1 MAKKKSADEQASG
14 GESTAKKKSAK
25 KAPAK
30 KPAEKPSKKAAAKKP
45 VARARKR
52 NETASEQLPLDVS
65 SAVADAADVIEAE
78 IVSETSAAPRT
89 SAVDDE
95 DDDDAD
101 DGTPI
106 IAAPL
111 SDEEREL
118 AAVYGEDLST
128 PATAHAE
135 FQDRQTR
142 DEDRPMMPEIN
153 AREERNKR
161 WEERRGR
168 RRSRRDDR
176 DQRRDQRPPSGQQ
189 VGQSGQPGGSSG
201 PQGPQQDRRPPPP
214 HASPPPSDRQNRPVE
229 MAKPINGH
237 EPHDELG
244 RVGTPLGDVAA
255 AVFAQLRNGQPL
267 PVRQLAAMMRKR
279 SLVQVDP
286 EQLWPQLKAELL
298 GDERS
303 YRTLGLR
310 PRIVY
315 RGRDLFAPG
324 PVSMSVTSDAEAGVA
339 TALSKLA
346 GATHR
351 AFAVRLAKASAA
363 GFERLIHA
371 YLVAAGYREIEWVKR
386 IGGISYAT
394 AIAPG
399 IGRTV
404 LISSRSGDQPI
415 DRRAIGELRVGVEA
429 KDLVSGILFAPSDL
443 SEDAERELERAGRSI
458 AVVCGDQLV
467 AALIHSGVGVVSAAA
482 PLHYL
487 DDQLLEELLAG

>member
-1 MAKKKSADEQASG
+1 MAKKKSTDTDEAS
-14 GESTAKKKSAK
+14 EASKKKPAK

-30 KPAEKPSKKAAAKKP
+30 KAEKSVKKPAAKKP
-45 VARARKR
+45 APRGKKK
-52 NETASEQLPLDVS
+52 EPTAAS
-65 SAVADAADVIEAE
+65 ADAAVDQDIIEAE
-78 IVSETSAAPRT
+78 ILGETPVPPPA
-89 SAVDDE
+89 
-95 DDDDAD
+95 DDDSDAEE
-101 DGTPI
+101 PAA
-106 IAAPL
+106 AAPL

-118 AAVYGEDLST
+118 AAVYGDDLSAT
-128 PATAHAE
+128 ATAHAE
-135 FQDRQTR
+135 FQDSKTR

-153 AREERNKR
+153 AREERKAQ
-161 WEERRGR
+161 WQDRRER

-176 DQRRDQRPPSGQQ
+176 ERQRDQRRDQR
-189 VGQSGQPGGSSG
+189 
-201 PQGPQQDRRPPPP
+201 GPQQGGGQPQQGQGGQQGHGGQPRQGQDQRPQGGQQQ
-214 HASPPPSDRQNRPVE
+214 HDRQNRPIE
-229 MAKPINGH
+229 MPVQVNGT
-237 EPHDELG
+237 DAQDGLA
-244 RVGTPLGDVAA
+244 RVGTPLGDAAA

-279 SLVQVDP
+279 SLVNQDP

-324 PVSMSVTSDAEAGVA
+324 PVSMSVTADAEAGVA
-339 TALSKLA
+339 SALSKLA
-346 GATHR
+346 SATHR
-351 AFAVRLAKASAA
+351 ALALRLAKASPA
-363 GFERLIHA
+363 GFERMIHA

-386 IGGISYAT
+386 VGGISYASAT
-394 AIAPG
+394 APG

-404 LISSRSGDQPI
+404 LISARSGEQPI

-429 KDLVSGILFAPSDL
+429 KDLVAGILMTPSEL

-467 AALIHSGVGVVSAAA
+467 NALITAGVGVVSSAA
-482 PLHYL
+482 PMHYL